1 MPTVTSNRT
10 EYATFVAKDSVE
22 HHRGQ
27 AGVGTG
33 TERFAEQRGAI
44 AAVAAE
50 QPQPVAG
57 DDRDEAVSRRA
68 SGRLLN
74 LYAGRNDRV
83 RACHSQRLPCPSRDG
98 NRAVDRLP
106 FEYRESPERTTIAYV
121 SFCRVSRSLRGG
133 PPIAGG
139 CTGASRFPTHFAE
152 RVRRASRCTL
162 RRGLATAYRAGLGR
176 RSRSERKQRYATS
189 PPGFVRRPRMG
200 RFWSAAASLA
210 RLKRW
215 QGWRTSETWS

>member
-1 MPTVTSNRT
+1 MPLLWRRIPSSTIAGRPVSAQGRNGSRNNAVRSRPLRLRSLSLSPAMI
-10 EYATFVAKDSVE
+10 AT
-22 HHRGQ
+22 R
-27 AGVGTG
+27 
-33 TERFAEQRGAI
+33 RC
-44 AAVAAE
+44 
-50 QPQPVAG
+50 
-57 DDRDEAVSRRA
+57 RRA